1 MFLAKKI
8 GALPRKIHYP
18 QPHFFRSRVDFAR
31 PDLQLNCFYLFL
43 LRCCFFFARPDIS
56 LFEFGHPFWCFD
68 LPNNSLP
75 FSTDFAHREVSNLL
89 LHLSLMERKGY
100 LLPTLGVGVGVGVGL
115 GIASGQT
122 VGVGSNSA
130 WIASPLNRLSLN
142 YPNRLLMA
150 GRSRLRNSLLIFVS
164 VGNLIPKLGFIK
176 SYWRLVVP
184 NLISRK
190 HTNSAATSM
199 LYLYL
204 HI

>member
-8 GALPRKIHYP
+8 GALPRKIRCP

-31 PDLQLNCFYLFL
+31 PDLQLNCFYLLL
-43 LRCCFFFARPDIS
+43 LRYCFFFARPDIS
-56 LFEFGHPFWCFD
+56 LFEFEHPFWCFD

-75 FSTDFAHREVSNLL
+75 FSTDFAHREVILQFVF
-89 LHLSLMERKGY
+89 HFDFAA
-100 LLPTLGVGVGVGVGL
+100 TC
-115 GIASGQT
+115 
-122 VGVGSNSA
+122 SNSA
-130 WIASPLNRLSLN
+130 WITSPLNRLSLN

-150 GRSRLRNSLLIFVS
+150 GTLRSRVRNSLLILVS
-164 VGNLIPKLGFIK
+164 VENLTPKLGFIK
-176 SYWRLVVP
+176 SYCGLVVP

-199 LYLYL
+199 LYLCL

>member
-8 GALPRKIHYP
+8 GALPRKIRCP

-31 PDLQLNCFYLFL
+31 PDLQLNCFYLL
-43 LRCCFFFARPDIS
+43 LLHCCFFFARPDIS
-56 LFEFGHPFWCFD
+56 LFKFGHPFWCFD

-75 FSTDFAHREVSNLL
+75 FSTDFAHRE
-89 LHLSLMERKGY
+89 MERKGY

-142 YPNRLLMA
+142 YPNR
-150 GRSRLRNSLLIFVS
+150 NIKVS
-164 VGNLIPKLGFIK
+164 FEEFP
-176 SYWRLVVP
+176 SYLRLVVP

-199 LYLYL
+199 LYLCL